1 MTAWH
6 ITTSDGPV
14 AVVIES
20 SPRGVSA
27 RTSGFASPELRCV
40 DTSAERAVVRLFAA
54 LALDHGVG
62 YWPVLSESDHL
73 GGSTAKPY
81 QPVTAKNQI
90 VPPVNL

>member
-6 ITTSDGPV
+6 ITTGDGPV

-54 LALDHGVG
+54 LALDHGVAVRG
-62 YWPVLSESDHL
+62 
-73 GGSTAKPY
+73 
-81 QPVTAKNQI
+81 I
-90 VPPVNL
+90 VREAEEINGVRNALTREA

>member
-27 RTSGFASPELRCV
+27 RTSGFSSPELRCV
-40 DTSAERAVVRLFAA
+40 DTSPERAVVRLFAA
-54 LALDHGVG
+54 LALDHGVAVRG
-62 YWPVLSESDHL
+62 
-73 GGSTAKPY
+73 
-81 QPVTAKNQI
+81 I
-90 VPPVNL
+90 VSGAEEINGARNALTREA

>member
-1 MTAWH
+1 MTEWH

-27 RTSGFASPELRCV
+27 RTSGFSSPELRCV

-54 LALDHGVG
+54 LALDHGVAVRG
-62 YWPVLSESDHL
+62 
-73 GGSTAKPY
+73 
-81 QPVTAKNQI
+81 I
-90 VPPVNL
+90 VREAEEINGVRNALTREA

>member
-1 MTAWH
+1 MTAWR

-40 DTSAERAVVRLFAA
+40 DTTAERAVVRLFAS
-54 LALDHGVG
+54 LALDHGVAVRIAALLT
-62 YWPVLSESDHL
+62 PSATTCAAT
-73 GGSTAKPY
+73 TARCE
-81 QPVTAKNQI
+81 VSR
-90 VPPVNL
+90 